1 MSIINRIVD
10 WISTPYTVYLVLK
23 EATISRSVKIRA
35 ITGLVLIFIYIISPI
50 DLIPDF
56 IPFSGWLDDL
66 IVVPIGFVLLRKLTP
81 GFNLVEKR
89 NRAQASVGRI
99 VIWTIVS
106 LAAFILL
113 FLASLGL
120 LVYLI
125 VRLITG

>member
-1 MSIINRIVD
+1 MGIITRIVD

-23 EATISRSVKIRA
+23 ETTISRSLKIRA

-66 IVVPIGFVLLRKLTP
+66 IVVPIGFVLLRKFTP

-89 NRAQASVGRI
+89 NRAQASVRRI
-99 VIWTIVS
+99 VIWTIIA
-106 LAAFILL
+106 LAASILL
-113 FLASLGL
+113 FITSLGL